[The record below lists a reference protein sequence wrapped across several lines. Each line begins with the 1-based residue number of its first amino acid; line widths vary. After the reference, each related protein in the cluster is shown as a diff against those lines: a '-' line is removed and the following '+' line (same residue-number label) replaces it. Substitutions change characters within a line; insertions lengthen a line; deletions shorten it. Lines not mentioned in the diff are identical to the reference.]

1 VRKTVQTHSRNT
13 EPKSGFTL
21 VEIMIVVAIIG
32 IIIAIAIPGFMR
44 AREVSRATGCQENLI
59 KIEGAVDSYALEH
72 DLKDGTVL
80 SAGWDDIVSK
90 TLYLKKT
97 PKCRGGGTYV
107 NAFTVG
113 TPPTCDYVTPA
124 WFDTRG
130 TLYEHTVKDH
140 Y

>member
-1 VRKTVQTHSRNT
+1 MVTHPIHTRQ
-13 EPKSGFTL
+13 KAGFTL

-32 IIIAIAIPGFMR
+32 IILAIAIPGFMR
-44 AREVSRATGCQENLI
+44 AREVARSTSCQENLI

-72 DLKDGTVL
+72 DWRDGRVL
-80 SAGWDDIVSK
+80 PGGWNDIVAK

-97 PKCRGGGTYV
+97 PRCRGGGTYT

-113 TPPTCDYVTPA
+113 TPPVCTYSTPG

-130 TLYEHTVKDH
+130 NLYRHTVKDH

>member
-1 VRKTVQTHSRNT
+1 MDTT
-13 EPKSGFTL
+13 PKHRRVAVGFTL

-32 IIIAIAIPGFMR
+32 VILAIAIPGFMR
-44 AREVSRATGCQENLI
+44 AREVSRATSCQENLI

-72 DLKDGTVL
+72 DLADGKVL
-80 SAGWDDIVSK
+80 PRGWDDIVAK

-107 NAFTVG
+107 SAFTVG
-113 TPPTCDYVTPA
+113 TGPTCTYTTPG

-130 TLYEHTVKDH
+130 EIYKHTIRGH

>member
-1 VRKTVQTHSRNT
+1 MARLHETSRRRT
-13 EPKSGFTL
+13 RGFTL

-32 IIIAIAIPGFMR
+32 VIIAIAIPGFMR
-44 AREVSRATGCQENLI
+44 AREVSRATSCQENLI

-72 DLKDGTVL
+72 DIPDDTVL
-80 SAGWDDIVSK
+80 GGGWSVLVGK

-97 PKCRGGGTYV
+97 PQCRGGGQYV
-107 NAFTVG
+107 SAFTVG
-113 TPPTCDYVTPA
+113 TAPSCTYTPPA

-130 TLYEHTVKDH
+130 EIYKHTITEH

>member
-1 VRKTVQTHSRNT
+1 VI
-13 EPKSGFTL
+13 GFTL

-44 AREVSRATGCQENLI
+44 AREISRATSCQENLI
-59 KIEGAVDSYALEH
+59 KIEGAMDNYALER
-72 DLKDGTVL
+72 DLTDGTVI
-80 SAGWDDIVSK
+80 SAGWDALVSK

-97 PKCRGGGTYV
+97 PRCRGGGSYV

-113 TPPTCDYVTPA
+113 IAPTCTYTTPH

-130 TLYEHTVKDH
+130 NIFKHTIIDH

>member
-1 VRKTVQTHSRNT
+1 VETCLLQRHKKV
-13 EPKSGFTL
+13 GFTL

-32 IIIAIAIPGFMR
+32 IILAIAIPGFMR
-44 AREVSRATGCQENLI
+44 AREVSRATSCQENLI

-72 DLKDGTVL
+72 DLKDGVIL
-80 SAGWDDIVSK
+80 QGGWDDLVAK

-97 PKCRGGGTYV
+97 PKCRGNGTYV
-107 NAFTVG
+107 SAFTVG
-113 TPPTCDYVTPA
+113 TPPTCTYTTPG

-130 TLYEHTVKDH
+130 NLFKHTVKDH

>member
-1 VRKTVQTHSRNT
+1 MESNKIQKHGAR
-13 EPKSGFTL
+13 GFTL

-32 IIIAIAIPGFMR
+32 VIIAIAIPGFMR
-44 AREVSRATGCQENLI
+44 AREVSRATSCQENLI
-59 KIEGAVDSYALEH
+59 KIEGAVDSYALEY
-72 DLKDGTVL
+72 DLTDGTEI
-80 SAGWDDIVSK
+80 AGEWNELISK

-97 PKCRGGGTYV
+97 PRCRGGGRYV

-113 TPPTCDYVTPA
+113 TPPTCTYTPPA

-130 TLYEHTVKDH
+130 ETYQHTIVEH